1 MSACSRRSLA
11 RVAATGFVLTVAG
24 VSAGAGDP
32 AFASPAA
39 AARFSAGSSAGL
51 LRVAAIGGDL
61 LGAET
66 LGSATVASTRCAAD
80 SARSPHT
87 AATASHLA
95 VTAVTADTGP
105 AVGGALGG
113 SGAIPEAAASLNTA
127 GQVIT
132 PLSVRQTAGP
142 DHRTAVLSDAAAQDL
157 GLAKVGIGR
166 LRAHARWNPAL
177 VRSAAPAM
185 LSEAAA
191 ALANLTLIPSTALPV
206 PAPFLGTSAAHVH
219 TTGYSQCRNGLVAVD
234 GQRALGVAATARVS
248 AIAVTLFGG
257 SAQQHT
263 VRVISPPSLQVVAA
277 GSRRSSVRYI
287 SPILEVLDGSGNAH
301 RIDAPGQTIDVPLAT
316 IPEPHAPSSLLPG
329 GGGLVTPPSGGLPA
343 LPGTRDLT
351 TAALGGGGGGSAGG
365 SVLRLSLGSLAE
377 RISDTSVSADVATI
391 RLDVLPVAGGAPLLS
406 MGIGEL
412 HATATAPK
420 GGVPSGGGSGEDDP
434 GAVAHDPGRDVSG
447 DTPGGGSDGG
457 QPTKVPGTNQ
467 AAAAGGPTPGE
478 GAAHSGSLPITGSGL
493 GLVLAAGVAMVLAG
507 RFAVLF
513 ARRSR

>member
-277 GSRRSSVRYI
+277 GSRR
-287 SPILEVLDGSGNAH
+287 
-301 RIDAPGQTIDVPLAT
+301 
-316 IPEPHAPSSLLPG
+316 
-329 GGGLVTPPSGGLPA
+329 
-343 LPGTRDLT
+343 
-351 TAALGGGGGGSAGG
+351 
-365 SVLRLSLGSLAE
+365 
-377 RISDTSVSADVATI
+377 
-391 RLDVLPVAGGAPLLS
+391 
-406 MGIGEL
+406 
-412 HATATAPK
+412 
-420 GGVPSGGGSGEDDP
+420 
-434 GAVAHDPGRDVSG
+434 
-447 DTPGGGSDGG
+447 
-457 QPTKVPGTNQ
+457 
-467 AAAAGGPTPGE
+467 
-478 GAAHSGSLPITGSGL
+478 
-493 GLVLAAGVAMVLAG
+493 
-507 RFAVLF
+507 
-513 ARRSR
+513 